1 MKMKPMLKYTTSC
14 LYFLLVTTF
23 VFSQS
28 ETIDATPK
36 TATDNIVFQ
45 DKYGLRFGADLSKL
59 GRTAFETDYSGFEI
73 NADYRLGKRLYI
85 AGELGFEEKTTKTDY
100 LDASAK
106 GNYFKAGIDYNLYNN
121 WLGMENLIVS
131 GLRFGVS
138 QFSQTRER
146 YTVYDTNS
154 QTWSQIQN
162 NESMEFSGLTAAW
175 VELIFGIKAELFNNL
190 FLGFNVQLKARISEK
205 SPDNFENLYI
215 PGFGRTYDSSKVGTG
230 FSYNI
235 SYLLPIYKKAR
246 VQKQETKAD
255 EEALDE

>member
-1 MKMKPMLKYTTSC
+1 M
-14 LYFLLVTTF
+14 
-23 VFSQS
+23 
-28 ETIDATPK
+28 
-36 TATDNIVFQ
+36 
-45 DKYGLRFGADLSKL
+45 
-59 GRTAFETDYSGFEI
+59 
-73 NADYRLGKRLYI
+73 
-85 AGELGFEEKTTKTDY
+85 
-100 LDASAK
+100 DASAK
-106 GNYFKAGIDYNLYNN
+106 GNYVKPGIDYNLYNN
-121 WLGMENLIVS
+121 GLGMENLIVS
-131 GLRFGVS
+131 GLRFVVA

-230 FSYNI
+230 FIYNI